1 MLEWLVAVCV
11 FWIATATYL
20 GGMSVDLEGGSGLRQ
35 VIGLI
40 DLLLLYLLVWGVL
53 HTVLSG
59 VGGAFGPVIL
69 PTVLTVLALPILARI
84 AFRIVG
90 VRIKRVE
97 GH

>member
-1 MLEWLVAVCV
+1 MLQWLVAICI

-40 DLLLLYLLVWGVL
+40 DLLVLYLVVWGVL
-53 HTVLSG
+53 HSVLSG
-59 VGGAFGPVIL
+59 VAGVYGPVVL